1 MEKSELSHRLSR
13 ITTCWSLV
21 ADAHKSARDRASE
34 AQHQLLERY
43 CGAIYRYLLGALRD
57 ADAAD
62 EVAQEFAYCFVR
74 GDFKQADPERGR
86 FRDFVKTVLFHLIV
100 NYQRQRQKRARMG
113 PLQPDTPEPVTPPEI
128 CNSDQ
133 EFLDRW
139 REELL
144 DRTWEGLAEV
154 EKQTG
159 HSYYQVL
166 RFRSEHP
173 DMPSA
178 EMAEQL
184 EIQPISLLRL
194 IDRLCQQGL
203 VERRPHPHDRR
214 ANRLYLTKKGRATLV
229 RLVPLGNEIVADIFG
244 SFDEHDIALL
254 LVNLLRIR
262 SNIRDATLRRSGAK
276 AVRHVR

>member
-1 MEKSELSHRLSR
+1 MDKSELSHRLSR
-13 ITTCWSLV
+13 ISTCWSLV
-21 ADAHKSARDRASE
+21 AQAHRGSQDRVTL

-62 EVAQEFAYCFVR
+62 EVAQEFAVCFVR
-74 GDFKQADPERGR
+74 GDFKQADPDRGR

-113 PLQPDTPEPVTPPEI
+113 PLHPDAPEPFTPPEVFT
-128 CNSDQ
+128 SDR

-144 DRTWEGLAEV
+144 DRTWEALAEV
-154 EKQTG
+154 EKPTG
-159 HSYYQVL
+159 QPYYQAL

-173 DMPSA
+173 DTPSA

-184 EIQPISLLRL
+184 SALLKRPITSAGARQLLHRSRERFGDLL
-194 IDRLCQQGL
+194 IDEVARSLQTTAEDRIEQELIDLGL
-203 VERRPHPHDRR
+203 LVHCRPALDRR
-214 ANRLYLTKKGRATLV
+214 QRKKSA
-229 RLVPLGNEIVADIFG
+229 
-244 SFDEHDIALL
+244 
-254 LVNLLRIR
+254 
-262 SNIRDATLRRSGAK
+262 SNG
-276 AVRHVR
+276 

>member
-184 EIQPISLLRL
+184 SAQLGRTISAAGARQILHRAREKFADLLLEEVSRSLQTTAEDRIEQEL
-194 IDRLCQQGL
+194 IDLGL
-203 VERRPHPHDRR
+203 LAHCRPALDRR
-214 ANRLYLTKKGRATLV
+214 QRK
-229 RLVPLGNEIVADIFG
+229 
-244 SFDEHDIALL
+244 
-254 LVNLLRIR
+254 
-262 SNIRDATLRRSGAK
+262 RSGE
-276 AVRHVR
+276 